1 MKLICWLDLK
11 THYLFSVFL
20 VSGRN
25 SQSTQSTIIRNT
37 KIPSLQSTFQ
47 KAQKSDDEEPTEPT
61 TQTSNKRKA
70 TEDLKSDED
79 DDDDDGAFQ
88 RPSFSNAASTS
99 TTQKPVE
106 KPAAISIQPHQ
117 SNKRIPDT
125 GFIIFETIA
134 GPKTDLSLLQTSAA
148 KQGAIVK
155 FETETNK
162 NTPNSP

>member
-1 MKLICWLDLK
+1 M
-11 THYLFSVFL
+11 
-20 VSGRN
+20 
-25 SQSTQSTIIRNT
+25 
-37 KIPSLQSTFQ
+37 
-47 KAQKSDDEEPTEPT
+47 

-79 DDDDDGAFQ
+79 DDDDGGFQ

-99 TTQKPVE
+99 TTQEPVE
-106 KPAAISIQPHQ
+106 NPATISIQPHQ
-117 SNKRIPDT
+117 HNKRIPDT

-148 KQGAIVK
+148 KQGAVVK

-162 NTPNSP
+162 NTPKTP